1 MNSFERDLY
10 DRGKQSGTK
19 GKESCPYGVTSM
31 RHRGLWL
38 AGWHDY
44 QIENGTGLR

>member
-1 MNSFERDLY
+1 MSKYEEGLY
-10 DRGKQSGTK
+10 KEGKRY
-19 GKESCPYGVTSM
+19 GKKNKTNCPYGTSDL
-31 RHRGLWL
+31 RRKCLWL